1 MVDKVNRTSSDAV
14 ENGCNDLFDPYDL
27 LGQGVKNSKSS
38 TLHSNE
44 VSLQTQD
51 CPRHSRRDDFL

>member
-1 MVDKVNRTSSDAV
+1 MVDKVNRTSSDVV

-38 TLHSNE
+38 ALHGNKD
-44 VSLQTQD
+44 LPQAQD
-51 CPRHSRRDDFL
+51 RPRHSRRDDFL